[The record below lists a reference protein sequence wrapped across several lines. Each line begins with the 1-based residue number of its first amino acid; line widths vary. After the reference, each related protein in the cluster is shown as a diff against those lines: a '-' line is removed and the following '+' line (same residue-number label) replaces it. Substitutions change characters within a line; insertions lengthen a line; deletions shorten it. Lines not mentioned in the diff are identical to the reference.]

1 VHKIDFRVLPL
12 PGTVLMHE
20 GQRYVAVGS
29 DLHTRRDGQIIPII
43 CWQSHCAEC
52 GRPFECWSGLRSGT
66 LNRRCP
72 QHHAP
77 GSLKARLC
85 RDGAARTKEY
95 CQHHGIPFEARGK
108 LIVATREE
116 ELPRL
121 AALES
126 RAAENGITVER
137 LDGAGI
143 RALEPQIEGLAALHV
158 PTSAIVSYSAVLLTL
173 ADELR
178 RMGVEMQM
186 STQPEAIR
194 ESASLVEVETAGGT
208 IRARR
213 LVACAGL
220 QSDRVAQM
228 AGLRLRHRIVPF
240 RGEYYRLRP
249 EKSGVACAM
258 IYPVPDPALP
268 FLGVHLT
275 PSIDGN
281 MTVGPNAVLGLA
293 REGYRKGSVNWHDLV
308 DMAMFP
314 GLWISLGR
322 NVRSGITELGNTL
335 FKRRYL
341 AACQRYCPSLEIND
355 LLPMEPGIRA
365 QAVMQD
371 GTMLHDFLFLDTP
384 RMLHVC
390 NAPSPAATSAL
401 PIGDVIADRILGA
414 DMRSRVARRPSS
426 RRP

>member
-1 VHKIDFRVLPL
+1 MIHDFCVIGGGIVGLATARALML
-12 PGTVLMHE
+12 RQPGTSLVLLE
-20 GQRYVAVGS
+20 KEAT
-29 DLHTRRDGQIIPII
+29 L
-43 CWQSHCAEC
+43 
-52 GRPFECWSGLRSGT
+52 GRHQTGRNSGVIHSGIYY
-66 LNRRCP
+66 
-72 QHHAP
+72 AP

-85 RDGAARTKEY
+85 RDGAAQTKEY
-95 CQHHGIPFEARGK
+95 CQHHGIPFQARGK

-126 RAAENGITVER
+126 RAAENGIMVER

-143 RALEPQIEGLAALHV
+143 CALEPKIVGLAALHV
-158 PTSAIVSYSAVLLTL
+158 PTSAIVSYRVVLMTV
-173 ADELR
+173 ADGLSRMGAELR
-178 RMGVEMQM
+178 M
-186 STQPEAIR
+186 STRPLAIR
-194 ESASLVEVETAGGT
+194 EGTSVVEVETAGGT

-249 EKSGVACAM
+249 EKSGIADAM
-258 IYPVPDPALP
+258 IYPVPDPSLP

-293 REGYRKGSVNWHDLV
+293 REGYRKGTVNLHDLV
-308 DMAMFP
+308 SMGMFP
-314 GLWISLGR
+314 GLWMSIGR
-322 NVRSGITELGNTL
+322 NMRAGISELGNAL

-341 AACQRYCPSLEIND
+341 AACQRYCPSLEISD
-355 LLPMEPGIRA
+355 LLPMEAGIRA

-390 NAPSPAATSAL
+390 NAPSPAATSAF
-401 PIGDVIADRILGA
+401 PIGDMIADRILGVG
-414 DMRSRVARRPSS
+414 MRKGS
-426 RRP
+426 